1 MKIAF
6 FTNGFPMMSEP
17 FIALAAA
24 SLIDRGH
31 AVDIYGLSSIE
42 PTGFSSAASIQ
53 RKLRGRFRNA
63 SWPAGYGRRLAQ
75 LPAVSWRLARRRGL
89 GKLPVLKPQI
99 YRRGWVDLTSSYQ
112 AEAFTLPG
120 SYDILHCHFATL
132 GEFVLKHRRA
142 GILKGRLIVHFRGYD
157 ISEVVRTQGPD
168 VYDYLWGAAEGFVAN
183 CAHFRDRA
191 IGLGC
196 PADKIAVVGSGID
209 LAGFPY
215 RDPRP
220 LSGGAV
226 ECITVGRLTP
236 RKGVHVLIEAL
247 RRLTE
252 RGRDLNLTVV
262 GDGEQRPALEKQ
274 VGDAGLAE
282 RVRFLGACDHAQIRA
297 LLDASHLFVAASMT
311 SPTGGA
317 DAPVNTIK
325 EAMAVGVP
333 TCATRHGGIPELVQ
347 EGETGVLAEEG
358 DPADLA
364 AALDRLLLGEAD
376 WPALTRRARA
386 RVERTY
392 GNDAVTDKLLEVYR
406 RALSSG
412 PHGSSKAA
420 RPEELTM
427 APSSSFGAEP

>member
-1 MKIAF
+1 
-6 FTNGFPMMSEP
+6 MMSEP

-42 PTGFSSAASIQ
+42 TTGFSSAPSIQ

-63 SWPAGYGRRLAQ
+63 SWPAGYGRRLLH
-75 LPAVSWRLARRRGL
+75 LPAVSWRLARRHGVGR
-89 GKLPVLKPQI
+89 LPVLKPQI
-99 YRRGWVDLTSSYQ
+99 YRRGWTDLTSSYQ
-112 AEAFTLPG
+112 ADALAVPG

-142 GILKGRLIVHFRGYD
+142 GILKGHLIVHFRGYD
-157 ISEVVRTQGPD
+157 ISEVVRAQGSG
-168 VYDYLWGAAEGFVAN
+168 VYDYLWDAADGFVAN

-209 LAGFPY
+209 LEGFPY

-220 LSGGAV
+220 LGDGPV

-247 RRLTE
+247 RRLIE
-252 RGRDLNLTVV
+252 KGRNLKLTVV
-262 GDGEQRPALEKQ
+262 GDGEQRSALEKQ
-274 VGDAGLAE
+274 AGETRLAG
-282 RVRFLGACDHAQIRA
+282 RVRFLGACDHAQIGA
-297 LLDASHLFVAASMT
+297 LLEASHIFVAASMT

-333 TCATRHGGIPELVQ
+333 TCATRHGGIPELVE

-364 AALDRLLLGEAD
+364 AALDRLLLCEAD

-386 RVERTY
+386 RVVRTY
-392 GNDAVTDKLLEVYR
+392 GSDAVTDKLLEVYR
-406 RALSSG
+406 RALSAG
-412 PHGSSKAA
+412 PHGLPEAA
-420 RPEELTM
+420 RPEGLSM
-427 APSSSFGAEP
+427 APSRSSGTGS